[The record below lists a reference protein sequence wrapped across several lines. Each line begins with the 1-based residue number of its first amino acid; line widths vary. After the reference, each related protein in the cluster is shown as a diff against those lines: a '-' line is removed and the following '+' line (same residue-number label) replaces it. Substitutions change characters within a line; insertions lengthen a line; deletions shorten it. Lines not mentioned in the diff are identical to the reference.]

1 MRKFTIGEVSKI
13 TGVSKETLRYYDK
26 LGLLPVESVDA
37 RTNYR
42 YYTIHH
48 FWFLDVIQTLRALD
62 VPIAKIKELLN
73 SKDDEV
79 VMNFLRMHKKA
90 AMTKSGYY
98 RRAAEEIDHYSD
110 LLDEMSEA
118 LEHRV
123 GQLSLRALPAR
134 RVLYA
139 ENKEE
144 VSLYHIKLRE
154 LNLATMES
162 PHALCRRYGFR
173 IDPKQM
179 AYNKFVKL
187 GEYLVFPEDMTEKA
201 NQENLTVI
209 PGGLYIC
216 YVTSIL
222 YPDECGDIKPF
233 VDWCEKEHIPMEYV
247 VADEIGWHLFD
258 YIGKQYVCEIKVL
271 IRRSGK

>member
-1 MRKFTIGEVSKI
+1 MRKFTIGEVSQI

-26 LGLLPVESVDA
+26 LGLLSAERVH
-37 RTNYR
+37 TNASYR

-62 VPIAKIKELLN
+62 VPIAKIKELLG

-79 VMNFLRMHKKA
+79 VMNFLRTHKKA
-90 AMTKSGYY
+90 ALAKSEYY
-98 RRAAEEIDHYSD
+98 KRVADEIDHYSD

-118 LEHRV
+118 LEQRI
-123 GQLSLRALPAR
+123 GSLSLRTLPTR

-144 VSLYHIKLRE
+144 TSLYHIKLRE
-154 LNLATMES
+154 LNFATMKT

-173 IDPKQM
+173 IDPTQM

-187 GEYLVFPEDMTEKA
+187 GEYLVFPKDMTENA

-209 PGGLYIC
+209 PGGLYVC

-222 YPDECGDIKPF
+222 YPDECGNIKPL
-233 VDWCEKEHIPMEYV
+233 VDWCDKEHITMEYV
-247 VADEIGWHLFD
+247 IADEIGWHLFD
-258 YIGKQYVCEIKVL
+258 YIGKQYICEIKVL
-271 IRRSGK
+271 IRPSDK